1 MATKTKEMV
10 WLETLENARK
20 TSLVQDGAL
29 LQMVL
34 IIQFTIPPMNIYSTV
49 LIRKI
54 EINKE

>member
-10 WLETLENARK
+10 WLETLKNARK

-29 LQMVL
+29 LQRVL
-34 IIQFTIPPMNIYSTV
+34 VIQFTIPPMNIYSTV
-49 LIRKI
+49 LFRKI